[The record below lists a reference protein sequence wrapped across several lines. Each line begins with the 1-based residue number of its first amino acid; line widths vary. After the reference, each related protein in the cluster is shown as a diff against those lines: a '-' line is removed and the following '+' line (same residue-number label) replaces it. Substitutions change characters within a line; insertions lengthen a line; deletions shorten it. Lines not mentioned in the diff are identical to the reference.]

1 MLNLIR
7 LEFRKYNFK
16 RYLVSY
22 SITMLVLIALVSIL
36 FYAPYD
42 PEFLEVELN
51 GKELVLQYDF
61 IVKYIQTLSAATF
74 TIFSSAILSRLV
86 IGEYKNKTITLMF
99 MYPINR
105 KKLIISKLLI
115 VVIFTYLSI
124 ILADLILGS
133 IFLLMNSYF
142 HLITEKLT
150 MEIIIRICI
159 GFVFQGVSA
168 AGISLIP
175 LFFGM
180 RKKSVPATILSAVL
194 ISCLIYGNIGNVNLG
209 SIVIIPVSLALIGI
223 LIAYLSIRNI
233 EHADVT
239 S

>member
-7 LEFRKYNFK
+7 LELRKFNIK
-16 RYLVSY
+16 RYLVGYLIS
-22 SITMLVLIALVSIL
+22 MLVLIALIL
-36 FYAPYD
+36 IIFYAPYD
-42 PEFLEVELN
+42 PELVDLELN
-51 GKELVLQYDF
+51 GQKFIMQYDF
-61 IVKYIQTLSAATF
+61 VIKYIETLSAVTF
-74 TIFSSAILSRLV
+74 TIFSSVILSRLV

-115 VVIFTYLSI
+115 VVILTYLSI
-124 ILADLILGS
+124 ILADLIMGS

-150 MEIIIRICI
+150 MEIVIRSCI

-233 EHADVT
+233 EHADIT

>member
-16 RYLVSY
+16 KYLVSY
-22 SITMLVLIALVSIL
+22 SITMLILISIVSMV

-42 PEFLEVELN
+42 PELLDVKLN
-51 GKELVLQYDF
+51 GEELVLQYDN
-61 IVKYIQTLSAATF
+61 IVKLIQTLSAVTF
-74 TIFSSAILSRLV
+74 TIFSAVILSRLV
-86 IGEYKNKTITLMF
+86 IDEYRNKTITLMF

-105 KKLIISKLLI
+105 QKLMISKLLI
-115 VVIFTYLSI
+115 VVIFSYLSI

-133 IFLLMNSYF
+133 VFLLLNSYF
-142 HLITEKLT
+142 HLITEELT
-150 MEIIIRICI
+150 TEIIIRSCL
-159 GFVFQGVSA
+159 GFVFQGISA

-175 LFFGM
+175 LYFGM
-180 RKKSVPATILSAVL
+180 RKKSVPTTILSAVL
-194 ISCLIYGNIGNVNLG
+194 ISSFIYGNIGNVNLG

-239 S
+239 N